1 MRWRREL
8 GVQIRL
14 AREAAG
20 VTQRKLAAHLGVS
33 RQMIGRYEAGIA
45 APSVDKI
52 ARAATLLK
60 IEFFVHGYRIS
71 CTHDSRVVRQIPTP
85 QQLSL
90 DYEKAH
96 TSKHSLVR
104 ITPRKGKL
112 VIYAEVPA

>member
-1 MRWRREL
+1 
-8 GVQIRL
+8 
-14 AREAAG
+14 
-20 VTQRKLAAHLGVS
+20 
-33 RQMIGRYEAGIA
+33 MIGRYEAGLA

-71 CTHDSRVVRQIPTP
+71 CTQDSRVARETPSP

-90 DYEKAH
+90 DYEKVH